1 MFSLLD
7 KQVSISRLQNFIQ
20 WQKFATTYQALLLAL
35 CGAKQLRWQSQH
47 LQHCISLDSHVRPLP
62 CLAWA
67 KCLPSR
73 RGGRS
78 VPCSRRQAP
87 KINENIDGLQRFI
100 DCAHVCCLWQEQ
112 CQSISRTFSV
122 TSWQRSRVWFPSGRI
137 SGSTIGTI
145 PCCKINSTFKC
156 NSRNA

>member
-100 DCAHVCCLWQEQ
+100 DCATSAACGKNSVKAFPVLFQWLPGNAQEYGFHQ
-112 CQSISRTFSV
+112 EGFQA
-122 TSWQRSRVWFPSGRI
+122 QRLARYHAAR
-137 SGSTIGTI
+137 
-145 PCCKINSTFKC
+145 
-156 NSRNA
+156 